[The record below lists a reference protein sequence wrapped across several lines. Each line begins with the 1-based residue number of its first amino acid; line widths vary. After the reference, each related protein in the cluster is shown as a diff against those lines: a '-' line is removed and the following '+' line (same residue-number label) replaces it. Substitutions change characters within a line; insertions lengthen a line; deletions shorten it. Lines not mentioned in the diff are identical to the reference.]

1 MEYFYIK
8 FDTCIVFIWIK
19 MYYRCHLFNLL
30 LLTVSTARKKKEVEI
45 NSYTFMHFTLR
56 LCSKLKIKYHI
67 YYLTYSFY
75 YAVFRINN
83 KLQNE

>member
-30 LLTVSTARKKKEVEI
+30 LTVSIVREKKEIEI
-45 NSYTFMHFTLR
+45 NSYIFMHFTLR

-75 YAVFRINN
+75 YAVCQIDY